1 MDKDKLD
8 KLKIDLS
15 LKAKNGIDFIV
26 AASVV
31 WLLIGLIWTLS
42 YSSYN
47 KSVFT
52 FMISGI
58 LLPLALLLSKVFK
71 TEWKNPTNPI
81 APLGLW
87 LNFAQLFY
95 FPFLI
100 FILLKMPDYF
110 IMTYAIITG
119 AHLFPYAWF
128 YDEIAYGIAAGGI
141 AIGALLLALQL
152 SAANMY
158 ILPVVVSGSL
168 MVLAITLYLSF
179 RKKAAAFSSL
189 TE

>member
-1 MDKDKLD
+1 MDKDLLD
-8 KLKIDLS
+8 RLKIDLS

-31 WLLIGLIWTLS
+31 WLLISLIWTLS

-52 FMISGI
+52 FMI
-58 LLPLALLLSKVFK
+58 
-71 TEWKNPTNPI
+71 
-81 APLGLW
+81 
-87 LNFAQLFY
+87 
-95 FPFLI
+95 
-100 FILLKMPDYF
+100 
-110 IMTYAIITG
+110 
-119 AHLFPYAWF
+119 
-128 YDEIAYGIAAGGI
+128 
-141 AIGALLLALQL
+141 
-152 SAANMY
+152 
-158 ILPVVVSGSL
+158 SGSL